1 VYNTS
6 QEHISVTMAGG
17 DSLTGGGNLVKITFL
32 VVDSC
37 QANQTSPLH
46 FETFV
51 FNGGNPSAVTE
62 DGLFTCVVVGI
73 SDQGRNEL
81 SPKSFTLFQNVPNPF
96 NSRTTLGY
104 RLPQTAEV
112 TLTIY
117 NTNGQRVSTLVG
129 EIQNPGDYRIQ
140 WDARDLPS
148 GVYFARLQANQ
159 FISIRKIL
167 LIK

>member
-1 VYNTS
+1 
-6 QEHISVTMAGG
+6 
-17 DSLTGGGNLVKITFL
+17 
-32 VVDSC
+32 
-37 QANQTSPLH
+37 
-46 FETFV
+46 V

-73 SDQGRNEL
+73 SDQGRNEF

-96 NSRTTLGY
+96 NATTIIRY
-104 RLPQTAEV
+104 RLPEKAKV
-112 TLTIY
+112 TLWIY
-117 NTNGQRVSTLVG
+117 NLRGQRVSSLVNNV
-129 EIQNPGDYRIQ
+129 QNPGDYRIQ